1 MGDDAMSDSRHVEA
15 VSHLLGV
22 TDGGVTQHYTQVTL
36 RGTYTQKELEEMLD
50 EASRKGAAG

>member
-1 MGDDAMSDSRHVEA
+1 MMSDSKHVEA
-15 VSHLLGV
+15 VNHLLGV

-36 RGTYTQKELEEMLD
+36 RGTYTQKELEELLD